1 MIDID
6 DPQVRNRSLRLN
18 ARAEVRDVRLLSSS
32 IGMERLPSQNSSL
45 SYDLNSSPEVQ
56 YSPGDN
62 FFVVE
67 IAYELSIDDVAEVP
81 APPDDDDIDSTSI
94 ANFTFTLAALFALSM
109 RTDDAAI
116 EEDELEAYS
125 LTTAQLLMYPY
136 AREYIYDVTGRL
148 GLPALTVGML
158 KMTTSPDN

>member
-81 APPDDDDIDSTSI
+81 APSDDDDIESTSI

-109 RTDDAAI
+109 RNDDAAI

>member
-32 IGMERLPSQNSSL
+32 IGLERLPSQNSSL

-81 APPDDDDIDSTSI
+81 GPSDDDESTSI
-94 ANFTFTLAALFALSM
+94 ANFVFTLAALFALSM
-109 RTDDAAI
+109 RDDDAAI